1 MLFCFWCR
9 KHKLILSPGNL
20 QWFNEVVAS
29 ELLVLF
35 VGRKKTPQT
44 FVLIFGSSNAYGLF

>member
-1 MLFCFWCR
+1 M
-9 KHKLILSPGNL
+9 LILSPGNL

-35 VGRKKTPQT
+35 VGGKKKNPQT
-44 FVLIFGSSNAYGLF
+44 FVFFLVLRMLMVYFDNKH